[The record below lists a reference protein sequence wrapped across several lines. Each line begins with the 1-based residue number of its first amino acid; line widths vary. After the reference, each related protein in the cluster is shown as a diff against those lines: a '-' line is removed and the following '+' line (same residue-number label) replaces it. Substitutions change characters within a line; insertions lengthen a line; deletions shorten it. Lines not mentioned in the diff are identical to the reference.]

1 MALEDVASRLLQL
14 AYGGARSAPL
24 KMAPARRTRWDHRQS
39 SLSKMT
45 DLNRPSTSPWLCRQ
59 GLTTHVIG
67 PCLYLKMIEGVV
79 ATALTE
85 AEHFQGRG
93 ISIAALRLARLIK
106 ATVVLDR
113 GHLLAT
119 FRG

>member
-1 MALEDVASRLLQL
+1 
-14 AYGGARSAPL
+14 
-24 KMAPARRTRWDHRQS
+24 
-39 SLSKMT
+39 
-45 DLNRPSTSPWLCRQ
+45 
-59 GLTTHVIG
+59 
-67 PCLYLKMIEGVV
+67 MIEGVV